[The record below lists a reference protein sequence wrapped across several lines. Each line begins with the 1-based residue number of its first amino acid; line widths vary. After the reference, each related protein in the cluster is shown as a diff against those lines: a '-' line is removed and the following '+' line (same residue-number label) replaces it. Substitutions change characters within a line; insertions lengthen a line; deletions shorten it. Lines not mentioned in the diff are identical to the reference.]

1 MIFGM
6 LTVAL
11 TYFLERKPMI
21 VRTRLF
27 ILVVPMLLSSLTAS
41 NSLAQST
48 RQSGRS
54 DLGMISTAHP
64 LATEV
69 GVRILEMGGN
79 AADAAVA
86 TGFAITIVEPTM
98 NSIGG
103 RNQILI
109 RTPDGE
115 FYGIDGT
122 TQAPSGYDP
131 ETAPQ
136 ASYGYDVIG
145 IPVVPAGLLRLH
157 DDFGSLPL
165 ETLMQPAIRYAEEGF
180 RVLPGD
186 ATRQANSRD
195 QLLEFPGSSR
205 AYLKSDGS
213 SYSPGDLLV
222 QRDYGKTLRIIAAG
236 GRDAFYDGPLS
247 EIMVADLEA
256 HGSSID
262 LEALA
267 NYKAEEGKIVRG
279 EYRGYELI
287 GIDIPSAGAMTI
299 HALQIME
306 HFDPH
311 SMTEAEWFGVIG
323 QALGYAL
330 DELGNL
336 GSDSASTRVTSRDLA
351 TSRAELIS
359 TPVQNLDPDIT
370 NFSGR
375 QIDGIPINHT
385 THFSVSD
392 VDGMFVSLTQT
403 LGPIMGSKVVT
414 PGLGFLYAS
423 TLGGY
428 LRDCCYP
435 GERARSNIS
444 PFMVLKDGEVILVL
458 GAAGGARIP
467 PAVVNTISRVIDFDM
482 ELPQAL
488 LEPRVAPDR
497 AGAERRYSPRFL
509 SAETSPDIG
518 WTFHELS
525 QMRDLGL
532 NISEISRSGSFGR
545 IHGIQYD
552 PDTGT
557 FIGAADPDWEGSARG
572 PTSLGPPNH

>member
-1 MIFGM
+1 MSIRYAAFAI
-6 LTVAL
+6 TCYA
-11 TYFLERKPMI
+11 I
-21 VRTRLF
+21 
-27 ILVVPMLLSSLTAS
+27 LTAMGPTI
-41 NSLAQST
+41 SLAQSA

-54 DLGMISTAHP
+54 DRGMVSAAHP

-86 TGFAITIVEPTM
+86 TGFAIAIVEPTM

-115 FYGIDGT
+115 FHGIDGT
-122 TQAPSGYDP
+122 TQAPSRYDP

-136 ASYGYDVIG
+136 AAYGYDVIG
-145 IPVVPAGLLRLH
+145 IPGVPAGLLKLH
-157 DDFGSLPL
+157 DKFGSLPL
-165 ETLMQPAIRYAEEGF
+165 ETLMQPAIQYAEEGF

-186 ATRQANSRD
+186 AARQARSRD
-195 QLLEFPGSSR
+195 QLLEFPGSSN
-205 AYLKSDGS
+205 AYLKKDGS
-213 SYSPGDLLV
+213 SYSPGDLLI
-222 QRDYGKTLRIIAAG
+222 QRDYGKTLRMIASG
-236 GRDAFYDGPLS
+236 GRDAFYNGPLS

-262 LEALA
+262 LESLA

-287 GIDIPSAGAMTI
+287 GLDIPSAGAMTI

-311 SMTEAEWFGVIG
+311 SMKEAEWFGIVG

-336 GSDSASTRVTSRDLA
+336 GSDSASTRVTSREFAKD
-351 TSRAELIS
+351 RAELIS
-359 TPVQNLDPDIT
+359 TPTRTFDSNIT
-370 NFSGR
+370 NISEQEIG
-375 QIDGIPINHT
+375 DIPINHT

-403 LGPIMGSKVVT
+403 LGPTMGSKVVT

-428 LRDCCYP
+428 LGGCCYP

-444 PFMVLKDGEVILVL
+444 PFMLLKDGEVILVL

-497 AGAERRYSPRFL
+497 AGAERRYSPQFL
-509 SAETSPDIG
+509 SAETSPGIG
-518 WTFHELS
+518 WTFSELS

-532 NISEISRSGSFGR
+532 NISEISGSGSFGR

-572 PTSLGPPNH
+572 PSSLTTPNH